1 MRMALLQL
9 GFADV
14 YHMIELIEENPKD
27 DDLWVEAYQAKF
39 EGKGKKWGRKEWD
52 ALLGHCMASSSPST
66 TAPTNTTRTNTS
78 QKGRHRPPRDLLLRR
93 SHCRLPR
100 RKSNT

>member
-14 YHMIELIEENPKD
+14 YHMAELWVENPKD
-27 DDLWVEAYQAKF
+27 DALWVEAYQAKF

-52 ALLGHCMASSSPST
+52 ALLGHCMAS
-66 TAPTNTTRTNTS
+66 
-78 QKGRHRPPRDLLLRR
+78 LL
-93 SHCRLPR
+93 
-100 RKSNT
+100 